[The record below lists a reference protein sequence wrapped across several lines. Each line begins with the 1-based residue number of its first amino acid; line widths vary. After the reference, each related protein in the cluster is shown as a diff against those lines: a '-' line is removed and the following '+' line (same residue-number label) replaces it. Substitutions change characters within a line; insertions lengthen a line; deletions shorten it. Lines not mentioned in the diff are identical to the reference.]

1 MVSLSLDNLCSII
14 SWHYFFF
21 HMFSPSSK
29 RTSLTILNSVIKCS
43 IYFTLYISML
53 SDKLSSISCRF
64 GDKIKQ
70 NGLKKPNYKIFHLIF
85 MQILF
90 AKWSFLWVIS
100 TVYEST
106 DQHIKSTDFFLRKR
120 GFSVVKSAFKFSY
133 FILKKYL

>member
-1 MVSLSLDNLCSII
+1 MF
-14 SWHYFFF
+14 HYLLALFL
-21 HMFSPSSK
+21 FSYV
-29 RTSLTILNSVIKCS
+29 LTKFKT
-43 IYFTLYISML
+43 YFTDYTQFRDKML
-53 SDKLSSISCRF
+53 DIFYFVHFYVVWQIILHLLSFRR
-64 GDKIKQ
+64 Q
-70 NGLKKPNYKIFHLIF
+70 NQTKWTEKAELQNLNFTIFHLIF

-100 TVYEST
+100 AVYEST